1 MNQANSNQ
9 LMFLLRVAL
18 QERWNAMQK
27 FKTFVTSRLAVFIGV
42 VVLALVVAFPLMG
55 AAQDQSDKANGPDQ
69 HAQHKDNQPLANQN
83 LASQVAELR
92 AKVAR
97 LEAVLQQKHQD
108 AANLPPQSS
117 GAGGQ
122 AMGMK
127 KDDMG
132 EKSSMQ
138 PGQGKPAAAG
148 MGGMS
153 GGASLRGVDAG
164 MTARLDKMIG
174 MMDMMVRMMD
184 TTVGMMD
191 RMTGGTGGGAAA
203 AGTPKAGGMMDDKME
218 MGGGAMKPGHAT
230 PPMGGMKDM

>member
-1 MNQANSNQ
+1 
-9 LMFLLRVAL
+9 
-18 QERWNAMQK
+18 
-27 FKTFVTSRLAVFIGV
+27 
-42 VVLALVVAFPLMG
+42 
-55 AAQDQSDKANGPDQ
+55 
-69 HAQHKDNQPLANQN
+69 
-83 LASQVAELR
+83 
-92 AKVAR
+92 
-97 LEAVLQQKHQD
+97 
-108 AANLPPQSS
+108 
-117 GAGGQ
+117 
-122 AMGMK
+122 MGMK

-132 EKSSMQ
+132 EMAAMQPGKGKPAAGGMGMKDDDMGQMSPMQ

-191 RMTGGTGGGAAA
+191 RMTGGTGGGAPA
-203 AGTPKAGGMMDDKME
+203 AGAPKAGGMMDDKME
-218 MGGGAMKPGHAT
+218 MGGGAMKHGHAT